1 MWSLANREE
10 FLACIADLIVQ
21 PEVQEMANV
30 HQHVDVNCL
39 EHCVFVSYISFLF
52 CKRFGLNFV
61 DAARGTLLHD
71 LFLYDWHIK
80 GSHKGLH
87 GFTHPKT
94 ALQNASKICDLTEK
108 EKDIIVK
115 HMWPLTIRLPK
126 YRESFV
132 VSGADK
138 LCALAEMLHI
148 YHILKVGL
156 RLNVVPAAAAL

>member
-1 MWSLANREE
+1 MYRRFDCAARGAGNGECTSARGCQLSGTLHFR
-10 FLACIADLIVQ
+10 II
-21 PEVQEMANV
+21 
-30 HQHVDVNCL
+30 
-39 EHCVFVSYISFLF
+39 YKLF
-52 CKRFGLNFV
+52 ILQKVWLNFV
-61 DAARGTLLHD
+61 DAARGALLHD